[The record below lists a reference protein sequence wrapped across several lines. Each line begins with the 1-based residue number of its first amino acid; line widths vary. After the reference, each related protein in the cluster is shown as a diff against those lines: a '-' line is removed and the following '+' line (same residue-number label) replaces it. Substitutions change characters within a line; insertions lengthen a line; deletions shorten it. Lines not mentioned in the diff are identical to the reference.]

1 MNPRGKPREVTT
13 NHTRILKCGLQV
25 DDTRAYWQHTDG
37 SKSASAQRAFEE
49 YWFGARSLARVTV
62 LLFNFRHRFDAFP
75 PALSVLHR
83 WPDMSPDTRKLI
95 CHWHL
100 QLADPIYRELTGDYF
115 PARIRAGRAQVTRDL
130 LIPWLSERSDAWT
143 MTTRIELAGKLL
155 SAAFA
160 AGLVTARRD
169 QRPLAFPPVP
179 DDALV
184 YLLHLLRG
192 VDFDGRLG
200 ANPYLRS
207 VGLGPDRLGDRLRR
221 IDSVQLRRAGDVHDF
236 TWRHDGLA
244 AWSEAR
250 VGAAA

>member
-1 MNPRGKPREVTT
+1 MPREVTVR
-13 NHTRILKCGLQV
+13 HTRLLKCGLQV
-25 DDTRAYWQHTDG
+25 DDARAYWQHSDG
-37 SKSASAQRAFEE
+37 SEIASAQSAFEQ

-100 QLADPIYRELTGDYF
+100 QLADPLYRELTGEFF
-115 PARIRAGRAQVTRDL
+115 PARIGDGRAQVTRDL
-130 LIPWLSERSDAWT
+130 LVPWLGARSDTWT
-143 MTTRIELAGKLL
+143 MTTRIELASKLL

-160 AGLVTARRD
+160 AGLVTSRRD
-169 QRPLAFPPVP
+169 PRPLAFPRVP
-179 DDALV
+179 DDALT

-192 VDFDGRLG
+192 VEFDGRLG
-200 ANPYLRS
+200 ENPYLRS
-207 VGLGPDRLGDRLRR
+207 VGLEPDLLADRLRR

-236 TWRHDGLA
+236 TWRHQDLA
-244 AWSEAR
+244 EWAQAR
-250 VGAAA
+250 IGAAA